1 MKNLVRPMLLTL
13 AAGVLLSS
21 CSSGI
26 YVPLIRDIKEEPIQ
40 GNYWY
45 QQFTLY
51 NPADIT
57 ANCPITRTGQK
68 LDLNS
73 ATDLADVWRKNCRPS
88 ENPDQSSDSN

>member
-1 MKNLVRPMLLTL
+1 MKNLIRPALLTFAVGL
-13 AAGVLLSS
+13 LLSS
-21 CSSGI
+21 CASGV
-26 YVPLIRDIKEEPIQ
+26 YVPRIRDIKEQPID

-51 NPADIT
+51 NPADGT
-57 ANCPITRTGQK
+57 ADCAITRTGQK

-88 ENPDQSSDSN
+88 ENTDERSDSN